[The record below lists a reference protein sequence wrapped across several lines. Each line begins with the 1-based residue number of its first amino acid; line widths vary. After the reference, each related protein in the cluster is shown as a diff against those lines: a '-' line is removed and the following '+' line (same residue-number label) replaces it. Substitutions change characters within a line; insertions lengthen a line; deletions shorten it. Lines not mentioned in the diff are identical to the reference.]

1 MTDLSP
7 DDEYFLEIESHFALR
22 RGTAFVFSAKDWA
35 LMKSWRGEGVP
46 IAVVLEA
53 IDRCFDH
60 RTASGRKAPISS
72 LSYCRHAVVDLW
84 EERKDLK
91 VGEGGTVPETD
102 PAPLLERL
110 ANELDAA
117 MEHASSETLRAV
129 LAAAAGEVRAIR
141 PLEAVPVIEERLLSV
156 ENRLLSSMEAAMSP
170 QDLASLRAE
179 VETALGGHKLE
190 ESVAARTRQANL
202 RRLVRRRFGLP
213 RLSLFG

>member
-46 IAVVLEA
+46 IAIVLEA

-60 RTASGRKAPISS
+60 RAASGRKAPISS

-91 VGEGGTVPETD
+91 VGEGGAVPERD
-102 PAPLLERL
+102 PAPLLEQL
-110 ANELDAA
+110 ASELDAA
-117 MEHASSETLRAV
+117 TRRAPSETLRAV
-129 LAAAAGEVRAIR
+129 LAGAAGQVRAIR
-141 PLEAVPVIEERLLSV
+141 PIEAVPVIEERLLAV
-156 ENRLLSSMEAAMSP
+156 EDRLLASIEAAMP
-170 QDLASLRAE
+170 PEDLASLGAE
-179 VETALGGHKLE
+179 VEAALGGHKLE
-190 ESVAARTRQANL
+190 EAVAARTRQANL
-202 RRLVRRRFGLP
+202 RRLVRKRFGLP